1 MRRKKMRGLKRIA
14 WSVLVISAAVH
25 AQDRVATDS
34 VERTSGMPTEYA
46 GDWVCQSAVAGYN
59 LPVPVV
65 PRQAPST
72 QRMTTPPSTV
82 VIKFTLDADG
92 TYRAANAAGRYA
104 FHAADKSISWVDGL
118 HREQFSNTKLS
129 RRSNGAPSLSLTAN
143 KRYYGCYLAKAQR
156 TSGPKSS
163 DAASTETRPTPAAG
177 KPRYT
182 KEESLALGRQ
192 GAKGYE
198 KADYITARRIFEDLV
213 DADPNDASAQAALGA
228 LLVQVRE
235 TEPALAHLTRAIELN
250 PRELTT
256 YVNRGEAYLRLGRR
270 AEGEA
275 DLRKAISF
283 DPAGQN
289 PNANR
294 ARGLLRG
301 TIRP

>member
-1 MRRKKMRGLKRIA
+1 MRWKKMRGVKRIV
-14 WSVLVISAAVH
+14 WSVLVISAAVY

-34 VERTSGMPTEYA
+34 VERRSGVPTEYA

-59 LPVPVV
+59 LAVPVA
-65 PRQAPST
+65 PGQAPST
-72 QRMTTPPSTV
+72 QRMTTLPSTV

-92 TYRAANAAGRYA
+92 TYRAANAAGHYV
-104 FHAADKSISWVDGL
+104 FQAADKSISWVDGL
-118 HREQFSNTKLS
+118 HRERFSNTKLA
-129 RRSNGAPSLSLTAN
+129 RRPNGEPSLSFTAN
-143 KRYYGCYLAKAQR
+143 QRYYGCYLAKALG
-156 TSGPKSS
+156 TSGPKPR
-163 DAASTETRPTPAAG
+163 DAAPTETRPTPPAG

-182 KEESLALGRQ
+182 KEEFLALGRQ
-192 GAKGYE
+192 GVKAYE
-198 KADYITARRIFEDLV
+198 KRDYITARRIFEDLV

-283 DPAGQN
+283 DPTGKDL
-289 PNANR
+289 NANR
-294 ARGLLRG
+294 ARALLRG

>member
-1 MRRKKMRGLKRIA
+1 MRAVKPIA

-34 VERTSGMPTEYA
+34 VERRSGVPTEYT

-59 LPVPVV
+59 LPVPVA
-65 PRQAPST
+65 PGQAPST

-92 TYRAANAAGRYA
+92 TYRAANAAGHYA

-118 HREQFSNTKLS
+118 HRERFFNTKLA
-129 RRSNGAPSLSLTAN
+129 RRSNGEPSLSFTAN
-143 KRYYGCYLAKAQR
+143 QRYYGCYLAKAQR

-163 DAASTETRPTPAAG
+163 DAASMEARPTPAAG
-177 KPRYT
+177 KPRY
-182 KEESLALGRQ
+182 
-192 GAKGYE
+192 
-198 KADYITARRIFEDLV
+198 
-213 DADPNDASAQAALGA
+213 
-228 LLVQVRE
+228 
-235 TEPALAHLTRAIELN
+235 
-250 PRELTT
+250 T

-283 DPAGQN
+283 DPASKD